1 MYIRKYKGNIP
12 DRIALHAD
20 DVNIATYVVYGNP
33 EGIACYDAAGL
44 RPISADKLENLYIK
58 GFLVF
63 DSGTLYTP
71 VSMSKT
77 DSTVTVSI
85 LRYNSTTSSI
95 VYSVISSHSEEPEP
109 EPTNP
114 PALATLNIGN
124 KTLNPVFD
132 PEVFEYTLATE
143 DVSDVMVLTT
153 LPDNAE
159 VEVALD
165 DEVITDYG
173 EGILW
178 EIGENVLTITITLGE
193 ELPIVYTVTVTA
205 SESEPAPPPSLAAL
219 NIGNKT
225 LNPVFDPAVF
235 EYTLATEDTSDA
247 MTLTALPEE
256 AEVTVMLN
264 TDVLTNY
271 TEGILWNTTGDNI
284 LSITFKDT
292 TPPVVYTITV
302 TASGS

>member
-33 EGIACYDAAGL
+33 EGIACYDVAGL

-63 DSGTLYTP
+63 DSGALYTP

-85 LRYNSTTSSI
+85 LRYDSTTSSI

-114 PALATLNIGN
+114 PALATLNIGG
-124 KTLNPVFD
+124 KTLTPPFD
-132 PEVFEYTLATE
+132 PEVFEY
-143 DVSDVMVLTT
+143 SLT
-153 LPDNAE
+153 
-159 VEVALD
+159 
-165 DEVITDYG
+165 
-173 EGILW
+173 
-178 EIGENVLTITITLGE
+178 
-193 ELPIVYTVTVTA
+193 
-205 SESEPAPPPSLAAL
+205 
-219 NIGNKT
+219 
-225 LNPVFDPAVF
+225 
-235 EYTLATEDTSDA
+235 TEDTSD
-247 MTLTALPEE
+247 TLILTALPVG
-256 AEVTVMLN
+256 AEFTVMLN
-264 TDVLTNY
+264 TDVLTDY
-271 TEGILWNTTGDNI
+271 AEGILWNTVGDNI
-284 LSITFKDT
+284 LSITFGDA

-302 TASGS
+302 TASST